1 MIVEIEKPRNT
12 VVTALDYNEEKVL
25 RGVAS
30 LVGYANMDSVRR
42 EDIYALFSRY
52 ESGVCYPTRQKSF
65 HASVNPSEKD
75 DCTEEQVLS
84 FIAGLMDHL
93 GYGKQPYLV
102 YRHFDIER
110 EHYHVVSARIN
121 KDGHKINNHYEIKRA
136 SAYIRDNAQ
145 YFGFSTVKKGERV
158 LRSDDLSLDPPMKK
172 ALRFDYSK
180 EVTPQLR
187 ELFQKAVEYDFGTF
201 QQLSFILEDLG
212 VKAALCE
219 PESKPNITLQ
229 GLNLKG
235 APVTEV
241 FSEWS
246 LGEPL
251 YSKMAAALPVSRAA
265 HKHRL
270 REKERL
276 RSLVGFA
283 FDVSRSEGHFVN
295 ILKKKGI
302 GVHFSRT
309 KASGDIFGVTFVD
322 HVTRMVFKSSEIRD
336 VLSVGKMQ
344 AAVASGKW
352 RPEERGRKQS
362 SFITTRREVARQAA
376 IDWRDN
382 AADLFARVL
391 RPVGQPKGASWGG
404 KTAPSDEQ
412 RRAEWDAGRAGAL
425 HVDFKDRRFEEK
437 LK

>member
-12 VVTALDYNEEKVL
+12 VETALDYNEEKVL

-42 EDIYALFSRY
+42 DDIYALFSRI
-52 ESGVCYPTRQKSF
+52 ESSVCYPTSQKSF

-75 DCTEEQVLS
+75 NCTEEQVLS
-84 FIAGLMDHL
+84 FIASLMEHL
-93 GYGKQPYLV
+93 GYGEQPYLV

-110 EHYHVVSARIN
+110 EHYHVVSVRIN
-121 KDGHKINNHYEIKRA
+121 KDGHKINNHYEMKRA
-136 SAYIRDNAQ
+136 SAYMRENAQ
-145 YFGFSTVKKGERV
+145 SFGFSTVNKGERV
-158 LRSDDLSLDPPMKK
+158 LRSDDLSVDPPKEK
-172 ALRFDYSK
+172 ELRFNPSK
-180 EVTPQLR
+180 DVTPQLR
-187 ELFQKAVEYDFGTF
+187 EIFQKALEYDFGTLP
-201 QQLSFILEDLG
+201 QLVCILEDLG
-212 VKAALCE
+212 VKAALME
-219 PESKPNITLQ
+219 PDSAPNITLQ
-229 GLNLKG
+229 GLDLKG

-251 YSKMAAALPVSRAA
+251 YNKVSAVLPVNRAA
-265 HKHRL
+265 HRHRL

-283 FDVSRSEGHFVN
+283 FGVSRSEGHFVN
-295 ILKKKGI
+295 ILKRKGI

-309 KASGDIFGVTFVD
+309 KASDDIFGVTFVD
-322 HVTRMVFKSSEIRD
+322 HVTRTVFKSSEIRD

-352 RPEERGRKQS
+352 RPEERGRKQKTYVS
-362 SFITTRREVARQAA
+362 SRREVARQAA

-382 AADLFARVL
+382 AADLFARVM
-391 RPVGQPKGASWGG
+391 RPVGQPKGGAGGG
-404 KTAPSDEQ
+404 KSAPTAEQ
-412 RRAEWDAGRAGAL
+412 SREKWDAARTGAL
-425 HVDFKDRRFEEK
+425 HVDFTDRRFEEK